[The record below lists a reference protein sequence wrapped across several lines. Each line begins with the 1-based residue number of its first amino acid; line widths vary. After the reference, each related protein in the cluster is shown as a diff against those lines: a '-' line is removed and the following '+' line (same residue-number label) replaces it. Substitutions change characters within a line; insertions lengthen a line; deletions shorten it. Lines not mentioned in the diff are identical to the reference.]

1 MSLET
6 TTEEKQM
13 KIKPEQLDMLLKK
26 ASDTE
31 MKYMLVL
38 ELEGRSGGCGYV
50 YLYNDEIDVIYGKV
64 ELVTLESSTY
74 DCEWKERLLVIPFE
88 VPTVVVRRYR
98 DDNPEI
104 SDFDEFY
111 IFTAEGWKSVR
122 VEVPK

>member
-1 MSLET
+1 LET

-50 YLYNDEIDVIYGKV
+50 YLYNDEIDVIYGKA
-64 ELVTLESSTY
+64 ELVTLERKNIR
-74 DCEWKERLLVIPFE
+74 CEWQERLLVIPLK
-88 VPTVVVRRYR
+88 VPTIIIRSYR
-98 DDNPEI
+98 DENPEV
-104 SDFDEFY
+104 SDYDEFY
-111 IFTAEGWKSVR
+111 IFTSEGWKSVR